1 MTNQL
6 SAPADTSEQSSGRL
20 AWLFILVAIC
30 SGCAVT
36 TGAQQAPPTPPVLA
50 TAYAVP
56 QVGEVTPVFIEVVA
70 PPPLGVAAHRE
81 DICALDQDGKCR
93 PALDLEEAGRMA
105 GGTDK
110 LAAALAHDESA
121 AGAVGRSMLSVS
133 GQGLVASWAAG
144 SKIGDHAGAGVI
156 VLGTAAT
163 LTTALA
169 RGSYLAA
176 SPEARALDQ
185 VAAYSL
191 ASRENWNWY
200 PNHRSGFVYF
210 PSGKHQ
216 RIQVIAEAGQ
226 SRVTLWLE
234 WPEGSAKTFDIQP
247 GASEPT
253 SGEVSPISPPTT
265 VPTGGNAN

>member
-1 MTNQL
+1 
-6 SAPADTSEQSSGRL
+6 
-20 AWLFILVAIC
+20 
-30 SGCAVT
+30 
-36 TGAQQAPPTPPVLA
+36 
-50 TAYAVP
+50 
-56 QVGEVTPVFIEVVA
+56 
-70 PPPLGVAAHRE
+70 
-81 DICALDQDGKCR
+81 
-93 PALDLEEAGRMA
+93 MA

-133 GQGLVASWAAG
+133 GQGMVASWVAG
-144 SKIGDHAGAGVI
+144 SKIGDHAGAGVF

-200 PNHRSGFVYF
+200 PNHQKGFVYF
-210 PSGKHQ
+210 PSGKYR
-216 RIQVIAEAGQ
+216 RIQVVAEAQG
-226 SRVTLWLE
+226 SRTPLWLE

-247 GASEPT
+247 AAPEPI
-253 SGEVSPISPPTT
+253 SGEATPVSPSTTAPTAGT
-265 VPTGGNAN
+265 AN